1 MWPAVNEFDRRMALL
16 WRGRHGAATISPGQ
30 VVGAF
35 EICDNTGGWCAR
47 CKPLK
52 RQARNTTE
60 FAVRV

>member
-1 MWPAVNEFDRRMALL
+1 M
-16 WRGRHGAATISPGQ
+16 ISPGQ

-60 FAVRV
+60 FAVRVY